1 VKLIDFDVSKMLDE
15 NADHT
20 LKRGTNRWMAPE
32 VWGLGAYKRGG
43 TRQTAPYGTSID
55 VYSFGMT
62 CYEVITGLRPFH
74 EYFRNDEL
82 RWALEN
88 EKRPILPP
96 GMSYLEALKEL
107 ISRCWAQKPTDRPN
121 FKEVEKALWA
131 IKYQLEL

>member
-1 VKLIDFDVSKMLDE
+1 VEEYATD
-15 NADHT
+15 NT
-20 LKRGTNRWMAPE
+20 LMKGTTRWMAPE
-32 VWGLGAYKRGG
+32 VWGLDVFGQKAADCTSVQKG
-43 TRQTAPYGTSID
+43 PYDKGPYDTSVD